1 MALAKRTVVRES
13 ARKRACQIDPNCW
26 EDLRWWVHTNRKTA
40 LRVMDLIDAVLRDP
54 IAGIG
59 KPEPLKSLGAGI
71 WSRRIT
77 EEHRLVYVVLDDR
90 VVFVQGRYH
99 Y

>member
-1 MALAKRTVVRES
+1 M
-13 ARKRACQIDPNCW
+13 DPNCL
-26 EDLRWWVHTNRKTA
+26 EDLRWWVNTNRKTA

-54 IAGIG
+54 FSGAG
-59 KPEPLKSLGAGI
+59 KPEALKGLGADT

-77 EEHRLVYVVLDDR
+77 EEHRLVYVVFEDR
-90 VVFVQGRYH
+90 VVFVQARYH

>member
-1 MALAKRTVVRES
+1 MAGAKGGGRRDS
-13 ARKRACQIDPNCW
+13 SRKRACQVDVNCW
-26 EDLRWWVHTNRKTA
+26 EDLRWWVDTNRKTA

-54 IAGIG
+54 FAGIG
-59 KPEPLKSLGAGI
+59 KPEPLKGLGTDT

-77 EEHRLVYVVLDDR
+77 EEHRLVYVVFEDR
-90 VVFVQGRYH
+90 VVFVQARYH

>member
-1 MALAKRTVVRES
+1 MAGARNGRKRDGS
-13 ARKRACQIDPNCW
+13 RKRACQIDASCW
-26 EDLRWWVHTNRKTA
+26 EDLRWGVKTKRKIA
-40 LRVMDLIDAVLRDP
+40 LRIMDLIDAVLGDP
-54 IAGIG
+54 FGGVG
-59 KPEPLKSLGAGI
+59 KPEPLKGLGADT

-90 VVFVQGRYH
+90 VVFVQARYH

>member
-1 MALAKRTVVRES
+1 MPAAKSGGKRDGS
-13 ARKRACQIDPNCW
+13 RKRACQIDANCW
-26 EDLRWWVHTNRKTA
+26 EDLRWWVETNRKTA
-40 LRVMDLIDAVLRDP
+40 LRIMDLIDAVVRDP
-54 IAGIG
+54 FGGVG
-59 KPEPLKSLGAGI
+59 KPEPLKGLGADI

-90 VVFVQGRYH
+90 VVFVQARYH

>member
-1 MALAKRTVVRES
+1 MAGAKGGGRRDS
-13 ARKRACQIDPNCW
+13 SRKRVCQIDENCW
-26 EDLRWWVHTNRKTA
+26 EDLRWWVDTNRKTV

-54 IAGIG
+54 FEGIG
-59 KPEPLKSLGAGI
+59 KPEPLKGLGPDT

-77 EEHRLVYVVLDDR
+77 DEHRLVYVVFEER
-90 VVFVQGRYH
+90 VVFVQARYH